1 VVIEMREAFCFTAA
15 SFEPLRIGCYD
26 GTRGGHFGRHR
37 DNRTPYTAH
46 RSFAMSLNLNTGAYV
61 GGQIRF
67 PEFGR
72 ELYEADAGGA
82 VVFSCNLLHE
92 ALPVTLGRRFALFT
106 FFADAAGAAREQEMA
121 AKQMA
126 GGRRGV
132 SVG

>member
-1 VVIEMREAFCFTAA
+1 
-15 SFEPLRIGCYD
+15 
-26 GTRGGHFGRHR
+26 
-37 DNRTPYTAH
+37 
-46 RSFAMSLNLNTGAYV
+46 MSLNLSTGAYG

-92 ALPVTLGRRFALFT
+92 ALPVTSGRRFALFT
-106 FFADAAGAAREQEMA
+106 FFADAAGAAREQEMVA
-121 AKQMA
+121 RQMA
-126 GGRRGV
+126 SGRRGV